1 MSKNFQEKFTEASRI
16 YLALEDEIREMYRF
30 DTNPRIKL
38 DDAIKSFDLLVQLIF
53 LNLCALDNNVSEDEL
68 KFIKKLTVEEDILD
82 FINEKKSDKIEWS
95 QISSANLNS
104 EQYRDFLEYVS
115 NAASLKTNSFI
126 MLLASIDAL
135 TKKDYLYRFKQGFKE
150 LTMFFVSANSDK
162 DYNYEVDQILNKTF
176 IYKYRSLKTIFS
188 MAKNEEVKR

>member
-115 NAASLKTNSFI
+115 NAASLKINSFI

-135 TKKDYLYRFKQGFKE
+135 TKKDYLYRFKQGSKE

-188 MAKNEEVKR
+188 MAKNEEVK

>member
-115 NAASLKTNSFI
+115 NASSLKINSFI

>member
-16 YLALEDEIREMYRF
+16 YLALEGEIREMYRF

-115 NAASLKTNSFI
+115 NAASLKINSFI
-126 MLLASIDAL
+126 MLLASIDTL

-188 MAKNEEVKR
+188 MAKNEEVK